1 VNERRLLEASS
12 NLEMKA
18 ATLRAAQASLSDTEG
33 QLHDELERNTDLS
46 RDNCMM
52 QRQMELLAED
62 NKQLSKV
69 GARAAAAAKEEENK
83 REYQPSVVRG
93 SHPSSRTLLRG
104 LSAMTLQGAPCVCA
118 GHVYRQDCLKH
129 HIAGTQGDALTKD
142 LFIQQIIY

>member
-1 VNERRLLEASS
+1 MPLCCSPLLQVNERRLLEASS

-69 GARAAAAAKEEENK
+69 GDRAAAAAAKEEEK
-83 REYQPSVVRG
+83 KGTCSVLVG
-93 SHPSSRTLLRG
+93 
-104 LSAMTLQGAPCVCA
+104 M
-118 GHVYRQDCLKH
+118 
-129 HIAGTQGDALTKD
+129 
-142 LFIQQIIY
+142 